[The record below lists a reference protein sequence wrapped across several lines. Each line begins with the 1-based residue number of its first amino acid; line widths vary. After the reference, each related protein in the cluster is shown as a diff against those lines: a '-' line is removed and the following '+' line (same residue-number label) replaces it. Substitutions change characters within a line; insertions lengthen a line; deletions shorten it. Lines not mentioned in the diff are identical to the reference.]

1 MSDLI
6 DGDSFYWQ
14 YNPSTTISSSSSLTW
29 VKQGAISSYSIPSIS
44 FSNSYDKCIDPV
56 VNLGYV
62 STSTGKKGEPTWS
75 RGDLGLEI
83 SLGATKVKYTIYK
96 GTKRSFFEI
105 YFSDFGTLSEDE
117 ICRRIVSCELE
128 VEDE

>member
-1 MSDLI
+1 MSDSI
-6 DGDSFYWQ
+6 DVNSVYWQ
-14 YNPSTTISSSSSLTW
+14 YNPSTTISSSSLTW
-29 VKQGAISSYSIPSIS
+29 VKQGAINYSIPSIS
-44 FSNSYDKCIDPV
+44 ISNSYEKCIDPV
-56 VNLGYV
+56 INLGYV

>member
-6 DGDSFYWQ
+6 DGNSVYWQ
-14 YNPSTTISSSSSLTW
+14 YNPSTISSSSLTW
-29 VKQGAISSYSIPSIS
+29 VNQGAVYSIPSIS
-44 FSNSYDKCIDPV
+44 ISNSYEKCIDPV
-56 VNLGYV
+56 INLGYV

-83 SLGATKVKYTIYK
+83 SLGATKVKYAIYK

-105 YFSDFGTLSEDE
+105 YFSDFGTLPEDE

>member
-1 MSDLI
+1 MADLV
-6 DGDSFYWQ
+6 DVKWQ
-14 YNPSTTISSSSSLTW
+14 YNPSTVTSSSSLTW

-44 FSNSYDKCIDPV
+44 ISNSYEKCIDPV
-56 VNLGYV
+56 INLGYDA
-62 STSTGKKGEPTWS
+62 TSTGKKGEPTWS

-83 SLGATKVKYTIYK
+83 SLGATKVRYTIYK

-105 YFSDFGTLSEDE
+105 YFSDFGTLPEDE

>member
-6 DGDSFYWQ
+6 DGNSVYWQ
-14 YNPSTTISSSSSLTW
+14 YNPSTISSSSLTW
-29 VKQGAISSYSIPSIS
+29 VKQGAINYSIPSIS
-44 FSNSYDKCIDPV
+44 ISNSYEKCIDPV
-56 VNLGYV
+56 INLGYV
-62 STSTGKKGEPTWS
+62 ATSTGKKGEPTWS

>member
-1 MSDLI
+1 MSDSI
-6 DGDSFYWQ
+6 DVNSVYWQ

-44 FSNSYDKCIDPV
+44 ISNPYEECINPV
-56 VNLGYV
+56 INLGYV
-62 STSTGKKGEPTWS
+62 ATSTGKKGEPTWS

-83 SLGATKVKYTIYK
+83 SLGATKVKYAIYK

>member
-1 MSDLI
+1 MADLI
-6 DGDSFYWQ
+6 DGNSVRWQ
-14 YNPSTTISSSSSLTW
+14 YNPSATTSYSSSLTW

-44 FSNSYDKCIDPV
+44 ISNSYEKCIDPV
-56 VNLGYV
+56 INLGYDA
-62 STSTGKKGEPTWS
+62 TSTGKKGEPTWS

-83 SLGATKVKYTIYK
+83 SLGATKVRYTIYK

-105 YFSDFGTLSEDE
+105 YFSDFGTLPEDE

>member
-1 MSDLI
+1 MSDSI
-6 DGDSFYWQ
+6 DVNSVYWQ

-44 FSNSYDKCIDPV
+44 ISNSYEKCIDPV
-56 VNLGYV
+56 INLGYV
-62 STSTGKKGEPTWS
+62 ATSTGKKGEPTWS

-105 YFSDFGTLSEDE
+105 YFSDFGTLPEDE